1 MLNFKRALIIG
12 TMLTAL
18 SAQAFA
24 APAVENA
31 PAPTMKERVNAI
43 LNEDNTVCPA
53 KDNKQCPQPGMR
65 HHKNL
70 KLTPEQRKVVDK
82 YRGQWKDMTPEQRK
96 AAGQEIFTVMTKD
109 MTPEQKQAFIENM
122 KQRHKEMMER
132 QARHDQRAKETM
144 AKLTPEQRV
153 EVENFLKEDM
163 AARQAR
169 HEKMQQ
175 MTPEQRAAIRANTPK
190 KYNHGHKKHH
200 KQEMRAQKQAQEV
213 TATKVA

>member
-53 KDNKQCPQPGMR
+53 KGNNPCPQPGMR

-109 MTPEQKQAFIENM
+109 MTPEQ
-122 KQRHKEMMER
+122 
-132 QARHDQRAKETM
+132 
-144 AKLTPEQRV
+144 
-153 EVENFLKEDM
+153 
-163 AARQAR
+163 
-169 HEKMQQ
+169 
-175 MTPEQRAAIRANTPK
+175 RAAIRANTPK

>member
-1 MLNFKRALIIG
+1 MCIRD
-12 TMLTAL
+12 
-18 SAQAFA
+18 
-24 APAVENA
+24 
-31 PAPTMKERVNAI
+31 R
-43 LNEDNTVCPA
+43 
-53 KDNKQCPQPGMR
+53 
-65 HHKNL
+65 
-70 KLTPEQRKVVDK
+70 
-82 YRGQWKDMTPEQRK
+82 
-96 AAGQEIFTVMTKD
+96 
-109 MTPEQKQAFIENM
+109 KQAFIENM

>member
-53 KDNKQCPQPGMR
+53 KDNKPCPQPGMR

-82 YRGQWKDMTPEQRK
+82 YRGQWKDMTPEQ
-96 AAGQEIFTVMTKD
+96 
-109 MTPEQKQAFIENM
+109 KQAFIENM
-122 KQRHKEMMER
+122 KQRHKEMMKR